1 LNLHRLDLSGGTL
14 AVREWDGA
22 GTPLLVWHAL
32 GQAAS
37 GAFAGVMAT
46 RLAAHGLHPYA
57 IDGPGFG
64 ESAALPTAEYT
75 VPRMADILL
84 EAADALQLERP
95 ILLGHSW
102 GATIVLEAARRDP
115 GRWAGVALLDA
126 GHADFADW
134 PTAKPA
140 ATVEELIDAARPA
153 DDVAVSWSELES
165 EVEAAYPGQE
175 WMLDFFRAG
184 THVEPDG
191 RVRAIAPAEVRGA
204 AFHGLIRARS
214 SLAWPV
220 LQAAGTPGL
229 LLLATVPEE
238 TDKTNRLFVPA
249 FRDAWPDA
257 EVFHVEGATHSLFTE
272 LRETLGDVIGEW
284 AERMEIA

>member
-1 LNLHRLDLSGGTL
+1 MNVRRLELSGGTL
-14 AVREWDGA
+14 AVRDWDGD

-37 GAFAGVMAT
+37 GAFAGVMAE
-46 RLAAHGLHPYA
+46 RLTAHGLHLYA

-64 ESAALPTAEYT
+64 ESTALPIGEYT

-84 EAADALQLERP
+84 EAAEALELDRP
-95 ILLGHSW
+95 VLLGHSW

-115 GRWAGVALLDA
+115 GRFAGVALLDA
-126 GHADFADW
+126 GHADYADW

-140 ATVEELIDAARPA
+140 ASVEELIEAARPA
-153 DDVAVSWSELES
+153 DDVAVSWAELEA
-165 EVEAAYPGQE
+165 EVEEAYPGQE

-184 THVEPDG
+184 TRVDAGG
-191 RVRAIAPAEVRGA
+191 RVGAIAPAEVRGA
-204 AFHGLIRARS
+204 AFHGLIRARP

-220 LQAAGTPGL
+220 LQAAGTPGF

-238 TDKTNRLFVPA
+238 TDSTNRLFVPA

-257 EVFHVEGATHSLFTE
+257 EVLHVGGATHSLFTE
-272 LRETLGDVIGEW
+272 LQETLGDLIGEW
-284 AERMEIA
+284 AERVEIV